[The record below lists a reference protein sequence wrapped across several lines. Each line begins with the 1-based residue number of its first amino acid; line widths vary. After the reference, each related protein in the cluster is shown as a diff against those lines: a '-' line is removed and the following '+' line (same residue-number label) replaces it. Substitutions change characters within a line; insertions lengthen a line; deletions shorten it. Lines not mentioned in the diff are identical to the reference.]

1 MLEVYDLLL
10 LVKII
15 DISVDEVLK
24 RGLEYEYLQAHLRL
38 ELILQNLKA
47 KIPLILID
55 LLISFYVADSADCTV
70 SLLEA

>member
-15 DISVDEVLK
+15 DVSVDEVLK
-24 RGLEYEYLQAHLRL
+24 RGLEYEYLQAHLHL

>member
-24 RGLEYEYLQAHLRL
+24 RGLEYEYLQAHLHL

>member
-1 MLEVYDLLL
+1 MLEVHDLLL

-15 DISVDEVLK
+15 DIPVDEVLE
-24 RGLEYEYLQAHLRL
+24 RGLEYEYLQAHLHL